1 MVGLYA
7 MVMSSAPCRGSNKG
21 KELYVEN
28 IYEELDAPGE
38 WFYDDE
44 SRLLHLM
51 VNGTD
56 APPRSLW
63 GTRLANLITI
73 QGSMDRPVCSL
84 GGGGGMR
91 GPHPTG
97 GMTALNSRLDT
108 GWVR

>member
-1 MVGLYA
+1 
-7 MVMSSAPCRGSNKG
+7 
-21 KELYVEN
+21 VEN

-73 QGSMDRPVCSL
+73 QGSMDRPVCTSA
-84 GGGGGMR
+84 GGQCWGGRHDSVPGYWLVFRTQSQFISKCSWRAGYTMAPVQFDD
-91 GPHPTG
+91 G
-97 GMTALNSRLDT
+97 ALF
-108 GWVR
+108 